1 MAQHTAPNVA
11 MGGAG
16 LGKTIYNLR
25 WYICGLLFLVTLTNY
40 VDRVT
45 LGVLNPELKKV
56 IGWNSSQFGWI
67 NFSFSLGYA
76 VMFGIAGRLLD
87 RFGVKAGMICA
98 VVVWSLA
105 SMGHAFVST
114 WVGFAIAR
122 LVLGLGEAANF
133 PGCIKAVT
141 EWFPKR
147 ERAFATGIFNAA
159 TNVGVMLSPA
169 IALLAVTV
177 GWQVAFVLT
186 GVLGFLWIILWAWFY
201 RSPETHP
208 NLGQQERALILS
220 DNDPVS
226 SAVRVPWTSLLRYRQ
241 VWGFCLGKM
250 MTDPVW
256 WFYLTWLPTYL
267 NSERGV
273 TMLKGSVMIVVP
285 YLAADV
291 GSVAG
296 GYLSG
301 FLMKRGW
308 GVGRARLTAMAVFA
322 FCMPAA
328 IVAVFTKNFV
338 VALGCISLATASHQA
353 WSANIFT
360 IPADTFPK
368 KVVASVVG
376 LGGMAGAIGGMF
388 MQLVVGGL
396 LQATK
401 TWWPLFVIAG
411 VMHPLALFVIMAF
424 TGRDFKQADV
434 DAGLREG
441 PSANL
446 KVAGAAVTVVGGAL
460 IGVVVHFWDIIT
472 RRSNLSVTA
481 QGLTASIGVALLGL
495 ALLYAS
501 RDQRSAATR
510 WTAGG

>member
-1 MAQHTAPNVA
+1 MTQQTASPVTVGGVA
-11 MGGAG
+11 GMGRIAH
-16 LGKTIYNLR
+16 NLR
-25 WYICGLLFLVTLTNY
+25 WYICALLFFVTLTNY

-45 LGVLNPELKKV
+45 LGVLNPVLKTI
-56 IGWNSSQFGWI
+56 IGWNASQFGWI
-67 NFSFSLGYA
+67 NFAFSLGYA

-105 SMGHAFVST
+105 SMGHALVST

-133 PGCIKAVT
+133 PGCIKTVT

-169 IALLAVTV
+169 IAFLAVTV
-177 GWQVAFVLT
+177 GWQFAFILT
-186 GVLGFLWIILWAWFY
+186 GALGFLWIVVWAWFY
-201 RSPETHP
+201 RSPESHP
-208 NLGQQERALILS
+208 RLGPQERALILS
-220 DNDPVS
+220 DNDPIS
-226 SAVRVPWTSLLRYRQ
+226 STVRVPWTSLLRYRQ
-241 VWGFCLGKM
+241 VWGFLLGKM

-267 NSERGV
+267 NSERGL

-291 GSVAG
+291 GSIAG

-308 GVGRARLTAMAVFA
+308 SVGRARLMTMAIFA

-328 IVAVFTKNFV
+328 IIAVFTRNFV

-411 VMHPLALFVIMAF
+411 VMHPIALFVIMSF
-424 TGRDFKQADV
+424 TGRDFKQADL

-446 KVAGAAVTVVGGAL
+446 RLAGMVVTTVGATL
-460 IGVVVHFWDIIT
+460 IGVVVHFWDVVT
-472 RRSNLSVTA
+472 HRSNVSVAA
-481 QGLTASIGVALLGL
+481 QGLTASIGVTLLGL

-501 RDQRSAATR
+501 RDRRSVLN
-510 WTAGG
+510 GGS